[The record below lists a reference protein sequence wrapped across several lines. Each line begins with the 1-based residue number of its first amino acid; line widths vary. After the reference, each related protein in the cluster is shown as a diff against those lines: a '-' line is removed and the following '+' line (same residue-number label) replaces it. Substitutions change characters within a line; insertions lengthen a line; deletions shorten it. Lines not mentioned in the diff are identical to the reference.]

1 MNSLLKKTDQ
11 NFSNYILSKYL
22 SVYSKSRMNPKK
34 GNAFISISNKNYKES
49 EDRTSIHF
57 ELISKADVSDKFFTI
72 VVNKYIPSFCY
83 VIKLLY
89 IIRKYH
95 CKILLMDYNYKTRF
109 PNLEFIQNLNS
120 ASKVICFWLE
130 TFDQVNV
137 QMRVN
142 PTLKI
147 INYHIVADDP
157 TLRIT
162 KYAKCKDFSEK
173 FYFFPLPIFPQKMFS
188 EFKSNKKKYD
198 VCFFGNV
205 EISIHRSE
213 RKKYLDF
220 LAANSV
226 NVWGYNSKGR
236 HDLKRPAYREMLR
249 QIGESKIGL
258 NFSNHGQI
266 GAVTNRVIETIVSG
280 TVLFSSSESVL
291 KEFLR
296 PEIDYV
302 VFTDEQE
309 LMQKIESLLSDNVR
323 LAEISMAASASI
335 ALRYSAEKFV
345 SFIERLK

>member
-1 MNSLLKKTDQ
+1 
-11 NFSNYILSKYL
+11 
-22 SVYSKSRMNPKK
+22 
-34 GNAFISISNKNYKES
+34 
-49 EDRTSIHF
+49 
-57 ELISKADVSDKFFTI
+57 
-72 VVNKYIPSFCY
+72 
-83 VIKLLY
+83 
-89 IIRKYH
+89 
-95 CKILLMDYNYKTRF
+95 MDYNYKTRF

-130 TFDQVNV
+130 TFDYVNV
-137 QMRVN
+137 QMRVT

-147 INYHIVADDP
+147 VNYHIVADDP

-162 KYAKCKDFSEK
+162 NYAKCKEFSEK
-173 FYFFPLPIFPQKMFS
+173 FYFFPLPIFPQKMFL
-188 EFKSNKKKYD
+188 EFKTNKKKYG
-198 VCFFGNV
+198 VCFFGNI
-205 EISIHRSE
+205 ENSTHRSE

-220 LAANSV
+220 LAVNSV
-226 NVWGYNSKGR
+226 DVWGYNSKGR
-236 HDLKRPAYREMLR
+236 HDLKRPPYKEMLG

-302 VFTDEQE
+302 VFTDEQD
-309 LMQKIESLLSDNVR
+309 LMKKIESMLNDNAR
-323 LAEISMAASASI
+323 LIEISMAASESI

-345 SFIERLK
+345 SFIERL